1 MEFHLKAIGIILIV
15 LAAVHAIFPRYFE
28 WRIQLGSLS
37 VINRQMMYVHT
48 LFIALGVFLM
58 GVLCLTSSGDIIG
71 TTLGK
76 RIAIGFGIFWLVRL
90 LVQFFGYSSELWKG
104 KKFETFVH
112 ILFVLLWTYFT
123 AIFLMIGF
131 R

>member
-1 MEFHLKAIGIILIV
+1 MIV
-15 LAAVHAIFPRYFE
+15 LAAVHIVFPRYFDWKVE
-28 WRIQLGSLS
+28 LGRLS

-48 LFIALGVFLM
+48 LFIALTVFLM
-58 GVLCLTSSGDIIG
+58 GILCLFYSSEI
-71 TTLGK
+71 TMTLLGK

-112 ILFVLLWTYFT
+112 ILFILLWTYLT
-123 AIFLMIGF
+123 TIFFIVGVSQ
-131 R
+131 